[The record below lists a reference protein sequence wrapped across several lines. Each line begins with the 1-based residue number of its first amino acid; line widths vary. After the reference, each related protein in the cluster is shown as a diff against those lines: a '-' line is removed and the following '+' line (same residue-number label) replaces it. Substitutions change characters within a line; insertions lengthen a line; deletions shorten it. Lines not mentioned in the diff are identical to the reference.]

1 MLINLITVA
10 AFLAFVGG
18 VFLLRALILGW
29 QGTFNAELA
38 GEVEGG
44 YVAPDPVFGD
54 LTDSLAAQLPLLG
67 SSDDSLAR
75 DLRRAGYYKA
85 TARSEFMALR
95 NVMTI
100 GVVVFVGLTAVLVGP
115 ERRDLLFRI
124 VVWGFA
130 AAALAYV
137 LPWLFLKRQ
146 VHARTER
153 IQRALPDAFDMLS
166 MCLSGGLNVNDSLS
180 HVSRELYGAHPDLAV
195 ELEIVRRHSEMNSLG
210 GAFQQFAKR
219 IDIPETASLTALIQQ
234 TERLGSN
241 VVEAVRQFADD
252 IRIRQRQTADER
264 ASKAGIKL
272 LFPLVLCLA
281 PASLII
287 LWGPAI
293 LELRNFFRTFSVGN

>member
-1 MLINLITVA
+1 MLINVITLA
-10 AFLAFVGG
+10 AFLALVGA
-18 VFLLRALILGW
+18 VFLLRALIAGW
-29 QGTFNAELA
+29 RGTFNAQLS
-38 GEVEGG
+38 GEVGGG
-44 YVAPDPVFGD
+44 YIAPDPVFGD
-54 LTDSLAAQLPLLG
+54 LTDPLAAQLPLLG
-67 SSDDSLAR
+67 SSDDSLAH

-85 TARSEFMALR
+85 SARNEFMALR
-95 NVMTI
+95 NILTI
-100 GVVVFVGLTAVLVGP
+100 GILVFAGLTAVMIGP
-115 ERRDLLFRI
+115 ERRDLLFQI

-146 VHARTER
+146 VRARTSR

-180 HVSRELYGAHPDLAV
+180 HVSRELYTSHPDLAV

-210 GAFQQFAKR
+210 TAFQQFAKR
-219 IDIPETASLTALIQQ
+219 IDIPETAALMALIQQ

-241 VVEAVRQFADD
+241 VVEAVRNFADD

-281 PASLII
+281 PAALII